1 VLGCTHYPL
10 LTGLLSVVM
19 GDSVTL
25 VSSAEET
32 AKDVY
37 RGLLRADLLRSD
49 NAPPP
54 EHVFRSTGSAEQF
67 ARLSRRFL
75 GTDAVSAIAAEQA
88 AGGLG
93 LASTMVGRTQ

>member
-1 VLGCTHYPL
+1 M

-37 RGLLRADLLRSD
+37 RVLTAADLLRPD
-49 NAPPP
+49 NAPAPH
-54 EHVFRSTGSAEQF
+54 HVFRATGDAAAF
-67 ARLSRRFL
+67 ARTSRRFL
-75 GTDAVSAIAAEQA
+75 GPAVGPVAHA
-88 AGGLG
+88 LG
-93 LASTMVGRTQ
+93 SVPA

>member
-1 VLGCTHYPL
+1 M

-37 RGLLRADLLRSD
+37 RVLTAADLLRPD
-49 NAPPP
+49 DAPAPKR
-54 EHVFRSTGSAEQF
+54 VFRATGDAAAF
-67 ARLSRRFL
+67 TRTSRRFL
-75 GTDAVSAIAAEQA
+75 GPELGSVAHAL
-88 AGGLG
+88 GGVP
-93 LASTMVGRTQ
+93 A

>member
-1 VLGCTHYPL
+1 MLGCTHYPL

-37 RGLLRADLLRSD
+37 RVLTEPTCCGPTTRTGAQSHVSSATGASEPFTRLR
-49 NAPPP
+49 
-54 EHVFRSTGSAEQF
+54 H
-67 ARLSRRFL
+67 RFL
-75 GTDAVSAIAAEQA
+75 GPDFAVVAPAY
-88 AGGLG
+88 GG
-93 LASTMVGRTQ
+93 VR